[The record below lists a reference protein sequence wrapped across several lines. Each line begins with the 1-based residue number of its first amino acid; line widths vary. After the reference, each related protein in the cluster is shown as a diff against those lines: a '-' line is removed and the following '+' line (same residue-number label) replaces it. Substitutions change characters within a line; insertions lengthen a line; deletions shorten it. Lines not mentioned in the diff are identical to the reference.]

1 MFVQVALKFARAVN
15 HTEIARRVSKVQ
27 SLNNSF
33 TDCLQRFMKEV
44 EIWRDQQHPH
54 VSRFLGIVDFGNQIL
69 SVSIWM
75 ENSDALKYIN
85 STAEVIDRLRILRDV
100 SSGME
105 YLHFRRVVH
114 GDLRAANILIDA
126 NGDAC
131 VSDFGLSIVAQEV
144 RNQHTF
150 NLMCY

>member
-1 MFVQVALKFARAVN
+1 
-15 HTEIARRVSKVQ
+15 
-27 SLNNSF
+27 
-33 TDCLQRFMKEV
+33 MKEV
-44 EIWRDQQHPH
+44 EIWRDLQHPH
-54 VSRFLGIVDFGNQIL
+54 VSRFLGIVEFGSQIL

-85 STAEVIDRLRILRDV
+85 STVEVIDRLRILRDV

-105 YLHFRRVVH
+105 YLHFRKVVH

-126 NGDAC
+126 DGNAC

-144 RNQHTF
+144 RDLCT
-150 NLMCY
+150 LSLI

>member
-1 MFVQVALKFARAVN
+1 
-15 HTEIARRVSKVQ
+15 
-27 SLNNSF
+27 
-33 TDCLQRFMKEV
+33 MKEV

-54 VSRFLGIVDFGNQIL
+54 VSRFLGIVDFGNQFL

-144 RNQHTF
+144 RNQRTF

>member
-1 MFVQVALKFARAVN
+1 M
-15 HTEIARRVSKVQ
+15 SKIQ
-27 SLNNSF
+27 SLNNQF
-33 TDCLQRFMKEV
+33 ADCLQRFMKEV
-44 EIWRDQQHPH
+44 EIWRDLQHPH
-54 VSRFLGIVDFGNQIL
+54 VSRFLGIVEFGSQIL

-85 STAEVIDRLRILRDV
+85 STVEVIDRLRILRDV

-105 YLHFRRVVH
+105 YLHFRKVVH

-126 NGDAC
+126 DGNAC

-144 RNQHTF
+144 RDLCT
-150 NLMCY
+150 LSLI